1 MTLTKSLLASLS
13 VQKNRFCPTKFS
25 MTTCGRGIL
34 GQRQGVSFNQVQ
46 DDVWKDI
53 LGQRQVLNLIQE
65 RNLVSRITGD
75 LVVLVQGEQ
84 KLH

>member
-1 MTLTKSLLASLS
+1 
-13 VQKNRFCPTKFS
+13 